1 MMAKLYPLLASG
13 YADQLMKCKNVDVI
27 FGPAYKGIPFVAAT
41 AVALSQNHG
50 VSVPWG
56 LTVKKPKTMVKVVC
70 WWVLRLRVKKFWII
84 DDVITAGTAIREVVT
99 DF

>member
-1 MMAKLYPLLASG
+1 
-13 YADQLMKCKNVDVI
+13 VI

-56 LTVKKPKTMVKVVC
+56 FNRKEAKDHGEGGVLVKYQLKSKHVFITKT
-70 WWVLRLRVKKFWII
+70 L
-84 DDVITAGTAIREVVT
+84 
-99 DF
+99 

>member
-1 MMAKLYPLLASG
+1 
-13 YADQLMKCKNVDVI
+13 VV

-56 LTVKKPKTMVKVVC
+56 LTVKKPKIMVK
-70 WWVLRLRVKKFWII
+70 
-84 DDVITAGTAIREVVT
+84 AGSWLVHPLQAKSL
-99 DF
+99 DY